1 MVQTAIPFNHNRPS
15 PMTKTTFQNKL
26 KQLQRQHEQL
36 VQRRNRPQ
44 KNGNGIFDRYE
55 FPVLTAEHT
64 PLFWRYDL
72 NPATNPH
79 LMTRLGINC
88 VFNVGAMEWNG
99 NIVLMARTEGWDRKS
114 FFAVA
119 ESKTGVDG
127 FRFWDYPVRMP
138 ELEDKETN
146 LYDMRLVRHED
157 GWIYGLFCA
166 ERHDDS
172 NPGDLSAAIARC
184 GIARTKDLVQWER
197 LPDLKTNSLHQR
209 NCVLHPEFVKGKY
222 AFYTRPMADFAA
234 TGSGDGIGWG
244 LCDDIE
250 NAAIGKEQIIDPR
263 FYHMI
268 KEGKNGLGPAP
279 IKTKKGW
286 LHLAHGVRN
295 TAAGMRYVLYLF
307 LCDLNNPTRV
317 IKAPGGYFMAPEGE
331 ERVGDVSNV
340 VFANGWVARTNGDVF
355 IYYGSSDT
363 RTQVAATTVEKLLD
377 YAANTPEDGR
387 RSKVCVEQRCRLIE
401 NNLRLGTARRTQ
413 ALKNCNP

>member
-1 MVQTAIPFNHNRPS
+1 
-15 PMTKTTFQNKL
+15 MTSKSFDQKL
-26 KQLQRQHEQL
+26 KRLQQQHEQL
-36 VQRRNRPQ
+36 LRRRNHPQ
-44 KNGNGIFDRYE
+44 KNGNGIFDRYA

-64 PLFWRYDL
+64 PLSWRYDF
-72 NPATNPH
+72 NRTTNPF

-99 NIVLMARTEGWDRKS
+99 NVVVMGRVEGWDRKS

-119 ESKTGVDG
+119 ESKNGVDG

-138 ELEDKETN
+138 DYEPQETN

-172 NPGDLSAAIARC
+172 KPGDLSAAIARC
-184 GIARTKDLVQWER
+184 GIARTKDLVKWER
-197 LPDLKTNSLHQR
+197 LPDLKTHSLHQR
-209 NCVLHPEFVKGKY
+209 NCVLHAEFVRGKY

-234 TGSGDGIGWG
+234 TGTGDGIGWG
-244 LCDDIE
+244 LCDDIG
-250 NAAIGKEQIIDPR
+250 NAAIDTEQIIDPR
-263 FYHMI
+263 FYHTI

-279 IKTKKGW
+279 IKTRKGW

-295 TAAGMRYVLYLF
+295 TAAGMRYVLYLL
-307 LCDLNNPTRV
+307 LCDLKDPTKV

-331 ERVGDVSNV
+331 ERLGDVSNV
-340 VFANGWVARTNGDVF
+340 VFANGWVARKNGDVF

-363 RTQVAATTVEKLLD
+363 RTHVATSTVDRLLD
-377 YAANTPEDGR
+377 YVLNTPEDGM
-387 RSKVCVEQRCRLIE
+387 RSSICVQQRCRLIE
-401 NNLRLGTARRTQ
+401 KNLRLTS
-413 ALKNCNP
+413 